1 MTRSKQ
7 VVFKLFFIFRYLV
20 IREKFSFILK
30 SIVITDDVHIKCV
43 STHELETIFILI
55 NPQSVNLILYI

>member
-43 STHELETIFILI
+43 NTHELETIFILI